1 MMLINRKQA
10 FWVVRAGGKGNEEK
24 YVLDSNLFTIAW
36 NGLSDLSKFKDK
48 TSLMKYYRQINS
60 NENENQTIQA
70 VAQVWDFVNDIKID
84 DFVLIPLLS
93 RKDRRLAIGRVT
105 GDYSFKELTPK
116 IKHIR
121 SVEWLHKDF
130 PYSEFDKETRQNL
143 GLHRT
148 VYQIRTPEVINSIKN
163 ILEKYGVMT
172 DTKKQIEQEDEKNNY
187 ILSMEELSEYLSMPI
202 QNLKVMDE
210 LLKDKNSRS

>member
-1 MMLINRKQA
+1 MLINRKQA

-60 NENENQTIQA
+60 NENENQTIKA

-93 RKDRRLAIGRVT
+93 RKDRSLAIGRVT
-105 GDYSFKELTPK
+105 GDYSFKELTACLNHMAQDRISDMMLK
-116 IKHIR
+116 RYGSFYRNITED
-121 SVEWLHKDF
+121 V
-130 PYSEFDKETRQNL
+130 
-143 GLHRT
+143 
-148 VYQIRTPEVINSIKN
+148 
-163 ILEKYGVMT
+163 ILEATRSKIRRNRPKYRH
-172 DTKKQIEQEDEKNNY
+172 Y
-187 ILSMEELSEYLSMPI
+187 
-202 QNLKVMDE
+202 
-210 LLKDKNSRS
+210 